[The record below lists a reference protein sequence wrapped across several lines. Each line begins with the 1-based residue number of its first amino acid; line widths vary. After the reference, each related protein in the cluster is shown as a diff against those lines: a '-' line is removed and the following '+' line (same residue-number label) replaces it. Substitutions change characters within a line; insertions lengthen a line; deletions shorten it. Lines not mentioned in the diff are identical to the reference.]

1 VFRLGSRLLHSATD
15 LVAFL
20 DCAHRTV
27 LDRAAVDAPV
37 PRAEDDPYATLLQQK
52 GIAHEKA
59 FLAVL
64 RARHASV
71 VEIADVPGLDR
82 DAKLARRAEDTL
94 AAMRAGTDVIYQ
106 ATLLDGNLV
115 GHADFL
121 RRIDGPSRF
130 GAWHYE
136 VLDTKLARSPRPE
149 FVIQLAFYSR
159 LLAAAQGVEPAWC
172 HVVTGDARRTEH
184 PFRVA
189 DAAHYVAHQL
199 QRYLEHVETPRPT
212 YPDPCAACDL
222 CRWREACEQRRVDDD
237 HPCQVANI
245 TGQQIRRLQAAGVGT
260 MAALAALPAE
270 VVVPKVSPVVL
281 ERLRAQAALQ
291 HRARTDGGR
300 HLELLPA
307 DADGR
312 LGFHR
317 LPLPDPHDLYFDME
331 GDPLEVDGLEYLFGV
346 WGRGVD
352 PAKPGEEGFRAFW
365 AHDRAGEKR
374 AFEAFVDFTI
384 AHLDAHPGAHV
395 YHYAAYERSALERL
409 MCWHATREDEVDR
422 LFREERLVDLYA
434 VVRGAIRISEPSYSI
449 KAVERFY
456 RPARDGGVTNAG
468 QSVVWY
474 EQWRETGEATLLE
487 GIEAYNH
494 DDVESTRALHRW
506 LLGLRPDG
514 LPWRG
519 KAGPDD
525 GTAAAA
531 GDPPKPLNA
540 RAQAARTRGLACQ
553 AARERLQAALPAD
566 ETAWTDD
573 DAMRALTALLLDFHR
588 RTRKPALWAMYDRKG
603 WEDERLVE
611 DVECLGGLSR
621 DHEIAP
627 RPVGHSLVWAY
638 RFPEQ
643 ETKLEDGAD
652 VRIAATCGAA
662 TIVRLDAAARTVRL
676 RVAKKQ
682 GEPAERIGLGPAGPL
697 DDGVLEAG
705 VLRFAESLIAGG
717 GRYPAVE
724 RLLRRERPTLTG
736 HPDGA
741 PLIDLRRE
749 AHSQLV
755 EAIARLDHSALFV
768 QGPPGA
774 GKTWTGA
781 RVIVALMRR
790 GLRVGVASNS
800 HKAIH
805 NLLNEVEKVALA
817 ESFTFRGAKKLS
829 TRDPDETRFDGPNF
843 DNLEHAAALADPAYR
858 LVAGTAWLFADPALD
873 GTVDHLF
880 VDEAGQ
886 VSLAN
891 LVAMGTSARN
901 LVLLGDP
908 MQLAQPVQGVHP
920 GRSGESA
927 LDYLIDGRAT
937 VAADRGIFL
946 DRTHR
951 MAPALCRFVSD
962 AVYDGR
968 LLPDACTADR
978 RLVLREYAHAALKP
992 AGLAFLRVPHDGCSH
1007 RSDEEVDKV
1016 IELLRSL
1023 LSQRY
1028 RDGRGSEHA
1037 LTLEDVL
1044 IVAPYNA
1051 QVRRLKA
1058 QLPAGARVG
1067 TVDKFQGQ
1075 EAQVVI
1081 VSMTTSNDST
1091 MPRSKA
1097 FLYSRNRLN
1106 VAVSRGKC
1114 LAVVVASPGLLQ
1126 ARCSTVS
1133 DIGLVNLLCWAAS
1146 GESVADAALLPASS
1160 PRSESR

>member
-1 VFRLGSRLLHSATD
+1 MYRSGQQLLHSATD

-27 LDRAAVDAPV
+27 LDRAAVDTPV

-59 FLAVL
+59 FLGVL

-71 VEIADVPGLDR
+71 VEIADAPDLDR
-82 DAKLARRAEDTL
+82 DARLRRRAEDTL
-94 AAMRAGTDVIYQ
+94 AAMRAGVEVIYQ

-121 RRIDGPSRF
+121 RRVDGPSRL

-136 VLDTKLARSPRPE
+136 VLDTKLARSPQPK

-189 DAAHYVAHQL
+189 DATHYVAHQL
-199 QRYLEHVETPRPT
+199 QRYLEHVEAPRPT

-270 VVVPKVSPVVL
+270 AVVPKVSPVVL
-281 ERLRAQAALQ
+281 ERLRSQAALQ

-300 HLELLPA
+300 HLELLPP

-317 LPLPDPHDLYFDME
+317 LPPPDPHDLYFDME

-365 AHDRAGEKR
+365 AHDRAEEKR
-374 AFEAFVDFTI
+374 AFEAFVDFVT
-384 AHLDAHPGAHV
+384 AHLNAHPGAHV
-395 YHYAAYERSALERL
+395 YHYASYERTAIERL

-422 LFREERLVDLYA
+422 LFKEQRLVDLYA
-434 VVRGAIRISEPSYSI
+434 VVKGAIRISEPSYSI

-456 RPARDGGVTNAG
+456 RPAREGGVTNAG

-474 EQWRETGEATLLE
+474 EQWRETGEARLLE
-487 GIEAYNH
+487 EIERYNR
-494 DDVESTRALHRW
+494 DDVESTRDLHRW
-506 LLGLRPDG
+506 LLGLRAEG
-514 LPWRG
+514 MAWRG
-519 KAGPDD
+519 EASPGDE
-525 GTAAAA
+525 AASPAA
-531 GDPPKPLNA
+531 GAPSRPLNA
-540 RAQAARTRGLACQ
+540 RAEAARARALACH

-566 ETAWTDD
+566 ERAWTDD
-573 DAMRALTALLLDFHR
+573 DAMRSLTALLLDFHR
-588 RTRKPALWAMYDRKG
+588 RARKPALWAMYDRMT
-603 WEDERLVE
+603 WDDERLVE

-621 DHEIAP
+621 RVDIAP
-627 RPVGHSLVWAY
+627 RAVGHSLVWTY

-643 ETKLEDGAD
+643 ETKLAEGAD
-652 VRIAATCGAA
+652 VKIAATGVPAM
-662 TIVRLDAAARTVRL
+662 IVRLDAAAGEVGL

-682 GEPAERIGLGPAGPL
+682 GEPAECIGLGPAGPL
-697 DDGVLEAG
+697 DDSALEAG

-717 GRYPAVE
+717 GRYLAVE
-724 RLLRRERPTLTG
+724 RLLRRERPRITG
-736 HPDGA
+736 QSDGA
-741 PLIDLRRE
+741 DIVDARRE
-749 AHSQLV
+749 ALPQII
-755 EAIARLDHSALFV
+755 EAITRLERSVLFV

-781 RVIVALMRR
+781 RVIVELMRR

-805 NLLNEVEKVALA
+805 NLLAEVENVAA
-817 ESFTFRGAKKLS
+817 KQGFAFRGAKKLS
-829 TRDPDETRFDGPNF
+829 SKDPDESRFDGANF
-843 DNLEHAAALADPAYR
+843 ENLERAAELADPAYR
-858 LVAGTAWLFADPALD
+858 LVAGTAWLFADPAMD
-873 GTVDHLF
+873 DTVDHLF

-886 VSLAN
+886 VALAN

-927 LDYLIDGRAT
+927 LEWLIDGNAT

-946 DRTHR
+946 DRTFR
-951 MAPALCRFVSD
+951 MPPELCRFVSE

-978 RLVLREYAHAALKP
+978 RLVLREDAHAALKP
-992 AGLAFLRVPHDGCSH
+992 AGLAFLPVPHDACSH
-1007 RSDEEVDKV
+1007 HSDEEVEAVKAL
-1016 IELLRSL
+1016 IASL

-1028 RDGRGSEHA
+1028 RDGLGGEHD
-1037 LTLEDVL
+1037 LELKDVL

-1051 QVRRLKA
+1051 QVRRLK
-1058 QLPAGARVG
+1058 QRLPEGARVG

-1081 VSMTTSNDST
+1081 VSMTTSSDAYL
-1091 MPRSKA
+1091 PRNKA

-1114 LAVVVASPGLLQ
+1114 LAIVVASPGLLE
-1126 ARCSTVS
+1126 ARCSTTDEV
-1133 DIGLVNLLCWAAS
+1133 GLVNLLCWAAA
-1146 GESVADAALLPASS
+1146 GAVARPVMSS
-1160 PRSESR
+1160 LQIRR